1 MFRFIAVTGL
11 EGQVIG
17 DGTQRQRGEEREGRN
32 DDDDG
37 EGHQREGSRVGA
49 ERAGALGNALL
60 RRQQSG
66 YGDLSHDREVAAHDQ
81 GDARRDVP
89 ERRVVGQSLESRAVV
104 GRRGGVFVE
113 HFAQSVERGVV
124 QPPYF
129 GVRGGHGGRDARA
142 DEDQEGMQQHDQRGD
157 LHLARLDFPAEELRR
172 AAHHQSADE
181 DGDDEECEIVHPP
194 YSHAAEPA
202 VDLHVEHLEHAAQ
215 RGLRI
220 VHRVDR
226 TVRRDGGR
234 HAPHGRCGRADADLL
249 ALHRTELLRDAHAV
263 DLPAA
268 ARLLPDGEDDACG
281 IGQEHHAENPCREPA
296 SARVEPEGEDH
307 RHGQNQD
314 RPAFEDVG
322 EGVGVFER
330 VRRVGS
336 EVAAAVGS
344 QLFDGHDG
352 CGGALRDDLFGAFER
367 RERLLAVE
375 GHRRA
380 VDDEQDADGERQRQ
394 QDARHAPGE
403 EDPEVAD
410 GLLRFARQRLHHS
423 GHGGHAA
430 GGGDE
435 LEEHDDEQLREV
447 GQARL
452 AAVMLEV
459 AVDHERDAGVERQVG
474 RLSRVAVGVERQPAL
489 EDQQQHAPEEPEEV
503 DRQERFEELFPVHLH
518 GRVDAAEAVDGPFD
532 GSHEVEPRAFA
543 AVDFGNVTP
552 QRVAE
557 RHQKGPLQDYA

>member
-1 MFRFIAVTGL
+1 M
-11 EGQVIG
+11 
-17 DGTQRQRGEEREGRN
+17 
-32 DDDDG
+32 
-37 EGHQREGSRVGA
+37 
-49 ERAGALGNALL
+49 
-60 RRQQSG
+60 
-66 YGDLSHDREVAAHDQ
+66 
-81 GDARRDVP
+81 
-89 ERRVVGQSLESRAVV
+89 
-104 GRRGGVFVE
+104 
-113 HFAQSVERGVV
+113 
-124 QPPYF
+124 
-129 GVRGGHGGRDARA
+129 
-142 DEDQEGMQQHDQRGD
+142 
-157 LHLARLDFPAEELRR
+157 
-172 AAHHQSADE
+172 
-181 DGDDEECEIVHPP
+181 
-194 YSHAAEPA
+194 
-202 VDLHVEHLEHAAQ
+202 
-215 RGLRI
+215 
-220 VHRVDR
+220 
-226 TVRRDGGR
+226 
-234 HAPHGRCGRADADLL
+234 
-249 ALHRTELLRDAHAV
+249 
-263 DLPAA
+263 
-268 ARLLPDGEDDACG
+268 
-281 IGQEHHAENPCREPA
+281 
-296 SARVEPEGEDH
+296 
-307 RHGQNQD
+307 
-314 RPAFEDVG
+314 
-322 EGVGVFER
+322 
-330 VRRVGS
+330 RRVGS

-380 VDDEQDADGERQRQ
+380 VDDEQDADGERQRH

-410 GLLRFARQRLHHS
+410 GLRRFARQRLHHS

-518 GRVDAAEAVDGPFD
+518 GRVDAAEAVDAPFD